1 MLEPVKYISLQAT
14 SLAGTHA
21 QICIRVIPS
30 VGFELK
36 LSIGPKYKYW
46 KTMSSIYDLEGCDV
60 IEDRR
65 SCCLEAALS
74 LDELRYGL

>member
-1 MLEPVKYISLQAT
+1 MVKPVKYISLQAT
-14 SLAGTHA
+14 GLAENHA
-21 QICIRVIPS
+21 QSCVRVIPI
-30 VGFELK
+30 VGFEMK

-65 SCCLEAALS
+65 SCCLEVELS